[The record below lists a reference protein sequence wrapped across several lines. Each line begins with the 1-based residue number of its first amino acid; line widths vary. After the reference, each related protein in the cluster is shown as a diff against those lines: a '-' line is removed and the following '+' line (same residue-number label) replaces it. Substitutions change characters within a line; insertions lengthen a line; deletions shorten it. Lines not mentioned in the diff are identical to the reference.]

1 MTNPNHPSPS
11 RRAVPLRVA
20 ARLAVS
26 AGLLAYVF
34 GRIEWI
40 QVRGLIGT
48 LDAGWWLAALVVYLA
63 SQFAGAWRWSRLAR
77 PVGLSATYRQC
88 LRWYFEGAFFSLCLP
103 TSIGGDVWKAWRLAG
118 TANERLLAGCTVLAD
133 RLAGL
138 TALLV
143 IGLAALAKQSFRLTA
158 GEALFLGGGLYFG
171 ALGAIY
177 LGLAALGWL
186 GRRLWRWP
194 LVGDL
199 LFKLVPFGR
208 HPSVVWKAVTW
219 GIVVQSLNVAAVVL
233 LGRALALD
241 LPMGAYAAAVPLVA
255 LATVLPISLNGIG
268 VREGGMAWMLASYA
282 VSQTEAATLGLLWTL
297 VNMTSGL
304 LGGVVYL
311 VGRGNRAEPGARSDA
326 RGDSSSYETP
336 LVPPPIRI
344 SPMSLSAVI
353 PVYNERE
360 NIVPLYDA
368 VTSSLRA
375 LGQPYEMVLVDDG
388 STDGSS
394 RALDQLAARDPR
406 VKVVHFRRNFG
417 QTAAMNAGLHLAT
430 GDVIVTLD
438 ADLQNDPADVGL
450 LLVKLD
456 EGYDLVQ
463 GWRKERQD
471 AFLNRRLP
479 SIVANWII
487 SKTTG
492 FAVHDLGCT
501 LKAMRREIAHD
512 LQLYGEMHRF
522 IPILAHW
529 RGARCAEVVTRHHPR
544 RFGTSKYGI
553 SRTFRVVLDLI
564 TVKYMIQYLTS
575 PMKLFGGMGLSS
587 LLLAGASGVATV
599 AMKWF
604 GQVDMTGNPFLLL
617 TVFASLAGMQFI
629 VLGMLGEL
637 CVRTYYES
645 QNKQPYSIRSLVNF
659 ETDDMEPRKAA

>member
-1 MTNPNHPSPS
+1 
-11 RRAVPLRVA
+11 
-20 ARLAVS
+20 
-26 AGLLAYVF
+26 
-34 GRIEWI
+34 
-40 QVRGLIGT
+40 
-48 LDAGWWLAALVVYLA
+48 
-63 SQFAGAWRWSRLAR
+63 
-77 PVGLSATYRQC
+77 
-88 LRWYFEGAFFSLCLP
+88 
-103 TSIGGDVWKAWRLAG
+103 
-118 TANERLLAGCTVLAD
+118 
-133 RLAGL
+133 
-138 TALLV
+138 
-143 IGLAALAKQSFRLTA
+143 
-158 GEALFLGGGLYFG
+158 
-171 ALGAIY
+171 
-177 LGLAALGWL
+177 
-186 GRRLWRWP
+186 
-194 LVGDL
+194 
-199 LFKLVPFGR
+199 
-208 HPSVVWKAVTW
+208 
-219 GIVVQSLNVAAVVL
+219 
-233 LGRALALD
+233 
-241 LPMGAYAAAVPLVA
+241 
-255 LATVLPISLNGIG
+255 
-268 VREGGMAWMLASYA
+268 
-282 VSQTEAATLGLLWTL
+282 
-297 VNMTSGL
+297 MTSGL

-311 VGRGNRAEPGARSDA
+311 VGREKPVEPGARNDSRNDA
-326 RGDSSSYETP
+326 GGDPSSHETP

-344 SPMSLSAVI
+344 SSMSLSAVI

-375 LGQPYEMVLVDDG
+375 LGQPYEIVLVDDG

-394 RALDQLAARDPR
+394 RALDQLAARDPK

-417 QTAAMNAGLHLAT
+417 QTAAMNAGLHLGT

-438 ADLQNDPADVGL
+438 ADLQNDPADIAA

-456 EGYDLVQ
+456 EGYDLVH
-463 GWRKERQD
+463 GWRKDRQD
-471 AFLNRRLP
+471 AFINRKLP
-479 SIVANWII
+479 SVVANWII

-529 RGARCAEVVTRHHPR
+529 RGARCAEVVTRHQPR

-564 TVKYMIQYLTS
+564 TVKYLIQYLTS
-575 PMKLFGGMGLSS
+575 PMKLFGGMGLTS

-645 QNKQPYSIRSLVNF
+645 QNKQPYAIRSLVNF
-659 ETDDMEPRKAA
+659 EAEEIEPRKAA

>member
-1 MTNPNHPSPS
+1 
-11 RRAVPLRVA
+11 
-20 ARLAVS
+20 
-26 AGLLAYVF
+26 
-34 GRIEWI
+34 
-40 QVRGLIGT
+40 
-48 LDAGWWLAALVVYLA
+48 
-63 SQFAGAWRWSRLAR
+63 
-77 PVGLSATYRQC
+77 
-88 LRWYFEGAFFSLCLP
+88 
-103 TSIGGDVWKAWRLAG
+103 
-118 TANERLLAGCTVLAD
+118 
-133 RLAGL
+133 
-138 TALLV
+138 
-143 IGLAALAKQSFRLTA
+143 
-158 GEALFLGGGLYFG
+158 
-171 ALGAIY
+171 
-177 LGLAALGWL
+177 
-186 GRRLWRWP
+186 
-194 LVGDL
+194 
-199 LFKLVPFGR
+199 
-208 HPSVVWKAVTW
+208 
-219 GIVVQSLNVAAVVL
+219 
-233 LGRALALD
+233 
-241 LPMGAYAAAVPLVA
+241 
-255 LATVLPISLNGIG
+255 
-268 VREGGMAWMLASYA
+268 
-282 VSQTEAATLGLLWTL
+282 
-297 VNMTSGL
+297 
-304 LGGVVYL
+304 
-311 VGRGNRAEPGARSDA
+311 
-326 RGDSSSYETP
+326 
-336 LVPPPIRI
+336 
-344 SPMSLSAVI
+344 MSLSAVI

-375 LGQPYEMVLVDDG
+375 LGQPFEIVLVDDG

-406 VKVVHFRRNFG
+406 VKVVQFRRNFG

-438 ADLQNDPADVGL
+438 ADLQNDPADIAA

-456 EGYDLVQ
+456 EGYDLVH
-463 GWRKERQD
+463 GWRKDRQD
-471 AFLNRRLP
+471 AFLNRKLP
-479 SIVANWII
+479 SVVANWII

-564 TVKYMIQYLTS
+564 TVKYLIQYLTS

-599 AMKWF
+599 TMKWF

-659 ETDDMEPRKAA
+659 DAAAIEPRKAA